1 VRRVAVL
8 TLAVLAVASACRK
21 ENKTAGNFNADN
33 HVAPRAVKLYYQG
46 PSMMLVAEPR
56 NVQAPQ
62 NPAGAM
68 SAVVRELVRGNVNP
82 GLARVFPG
90 DTIVRGAWLLPDGTA
105 FVDLGGATLTNGWAS
120 GSHEELL
127 AVYSVVQTIA
137 TNFPEAKRVRIL
149 INDSPAET
157 LAGHVALDKP
167 LVPNLAFVDP
177 RAR

>member
-1 VRRVAVL
+1 VRRFAVIVAAL
-8 TLAVLAVASACRK
+8 LALASACRK
-21 ENKTAGNFNADN
+21 EKTAANNFNADN
-33 HVAPRAVKLYYQG
+33 HVAPRAVKLYFEG
-46 PSMMLVAEPR
+46 PTMLLMAEPR

-68 SAVVRELVRGNVNP
+68 SAVVRELIRGNVNP
-82 GLARVFPG
+82 GLARVFPA

-137 TNFPEAKRVRIL
+137 TNFPEAKRVRLL

-157 LAGHVALDKP
+157 LAGHVALDRP
-167 LVPNLAFVDP
+167 LVPNAAFVDP

>member
-1 VRRVAVL
+1 VRRVAV
-8 TLAVLAVASACRK
+8 VAVALLALAGACRK
-21 ENKTAGNFNADN
+21 KNEAPANLNAEN
-33 HVAPRAVKLYYQG
+33 HVAPREVRLYYQG
-46 PSMMLVAEPR
+46 PSMLLMFEPR
-56 NVQAPQ
+56 NVQVLQ

-68 SAVVRELVRGNVNP
+68 SAVVRELIKGNVNP
-82 GLARVFPG
+82 GLARIFPT

-105 FVDLGGATLTNGWAS
+105 FVDLGGPTLTNGWAS

-137 TNFPEAKRVRIL
+137 SNFPEAKRVRIL

-157 LAGHVALDKP
+157 LAGHVALDRP
-167 LVPNLAFVDP
+167 LVPNAAFVDP